1 LWWHIACGIRAGV
14 GLPDL
19 VSTDAPRGI
28 VVVCKGAF
36 EVENSYSQ
44 LVNSDRGIF
53 KDMKQAS
60 LNSSLRHACDIDV

>member
-1 LWWHIACGIRAGV
+1 
-14 GLPDL
+14 
-19 VSTDAPRGI
+19 VSTEAPRGI

-44 LVNSDRGIF
+44 LVNPDRGIS